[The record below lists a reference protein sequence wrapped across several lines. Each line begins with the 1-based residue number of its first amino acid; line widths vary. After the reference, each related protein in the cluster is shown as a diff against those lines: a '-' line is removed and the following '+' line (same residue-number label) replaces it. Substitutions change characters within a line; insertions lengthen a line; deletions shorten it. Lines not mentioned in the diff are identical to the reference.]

1 VINRRFFVQTAAVA
15 AAGSLTVAPA
25 LADLPQ
31 MQRWDEQKWLLD
43 DIIQSVGMDWDQG
56 RSSVM
61 IASLGPESQTDL
73 NTIRARIK
81 KFADFVP
88 AFEAAARR
96 REGLA
101 KEAEAAGDLITAR
114 DNYFMAGN
122 YYGQSQW
129 SIYEKNDE
137 NMMLNAKKR
146 ETYGKYISL
155 ADHHVEYV
163 TLSTPSGKKLPG
175 LFHLPPNYK
184 PGTKIPAIVAI
195 PGMDGYKERSI
206 ALYGDRWMNRGVAVF
221 IVEMPGEWE
230 APLLDTFVNLQSM
243 IEGAHVVADW
253 MQARPEID
261 PNKIGLTGSSFGTFI
276 TTIMAGHEPR
286 FKAVANQSTCY
297 EPGMKS
303 LLSEASPTFKR
314 RFMFMSGYTDEAK
327 FDAFSKTLTLEG
339 SYDRIRVP
347 FMTMMGQDDEL
358 SPPVNAERMYGKMT
372 APRRLV
378 VYADSR
384 HALGGVPSVTAGP
397 VPGILA
403 ADWMVKT
410 LNGTPLVSE
419 RWFVD
424 PAGRITKTPYA

>member
-1 VINRRFFVQTAAVA
+1 
-15 AAGSLTVAPA
+15 
-25 LADLPQ
+25 LADEPQ
-31 MQRWDEQKWLLD
+31 MQRWTEQKWMLD
-43 DIIQSVGMDWDQG
+43 DIIQAVGMDWDQG
-56 RSSVM
+56 RSGGL
-61 IASLGPESQTDL
+61 IASLGPESQNDL
-73 NTIRARIK
+73 NTIRVRIK

-96 REGLA
+96 REALA
-101 KEAEAAGDLITAR
+101 KEAEAAGDLVTAR

-122 YYGQSQW
+122 YYGQAQW

-146 ETYGKYISL
+146 ETYGKYISY

-163 TLSTPSGKKLPG
+163 MLSTPGGKKIPG

-184 PGTKIPAIVAI
+184 PGTKIPAIVSI

-221 IVEMPGEWE
+221 VVEMPGEWE
-230 APLLDTFVNLQSM
+230 APLLASFVDMQS
-243 IEGAHVVADW
+243 IIDGAHVVADW
-253 MQARPEID
+253 MQSRPEVD
-261 PNKIGLTGSSFGTFI
+261 GNKIGLIGVSFGTFV

-286 FKAVANQSTCY
+286 FKAVANQSTSY
-297 EPGMKS
+297 EPGMKTLFS
-303 LLSEASPTFKR
+303 AASPSFKM

-327 FDAFSKTLTLEG
+327 FDAFAKTLTLEG

-347 FMTMMGQDDEL
+347 FLTMMGEDDEL

-384 HALGGVPSVTAGP
+384 HSLGGVPSVAVGP
-397 VPGILA
+397 VPGILG

-410 LNGTPLVSE
+410 LNGGTTVSE

-424 PAGRITKTPYA
+424 PAGRVTKTPYA